1 VGEIIKAM
9 DPAKKYSQS
18 SSTFDDVPKQF
29 SDSALISYLQTK
41 DIDWKYVSEIKKMT
55 DFSDQTIS
63 NWLNISVKT
72 FRSYKQPENKFKEN
86 LKEHVLLLIS
96 LIKHG
101 ISVFATQKG
110 FETWLNTD
118 NFFFDSK
125 SPISFLNTV
134 SGIRYVQD
142 RLTALE
148 YGDNA

>member
-1 VGEIIKAM
+1 M
-9 DPAKKYSQS
+9 DPAKKNSKN

-29 SDSALISYLQTK
+29 SDSALLSYLQTR

-55 DFSDQTIS
+55 DFNDQVIS

-101 ISVFATQKG
+101 IFIFGSQKG
-110 FETWLNTD
+110 FDSWLTTN
-118 NFFFDSK
+118 NFFFDNK
-125 SPISFLNTV
+125 SPISYLNTV
-134 SGIRYVQD
+134 SGIRFVED

-148 YGDNA
+148 FGDNA